1 MKKLILVLL
10 GVSLLQLQLI
20 AQSRTIKFQ
29 FDPVSTSVVS
39 DVAAMESN
47 ISKLLSAINV
57 AYIDGEPLS
66 FSGVRIDSTAQKSL
80 NLLWENLHFYC
91 TDDINVS
98 RCLRDFQGIQVRDIS
113 IILKPV
119 AEYEDSLELD
129 RELAVSLTKDG
140 VITGVRM
147 ALSNNLYKS
156 IMNDSRTVTDT
167 RERMEIL
174 KFIEEMRGY
183 YLSKNIEALTTIY
196 SDSALI
202 VENGFMHTSKTDWNV
217 PYNEKKG
224 RYLDNLKELF
234 NRGMFVEVHFD
245 RISIVRHH
253 AKRQYIGATL
263 HQTVKDN
270 SQLDGWL
277 FMLWDFEKPD
287 QPVIHVHTWQFAEDA
302 EKDGVMDLWDF
313 FL

>member
-10 GVSLLQLQLI
+10 GVTLLQLQLI
-20 AQSRTIKFQ
+20 AQSRTIAFH
-29 FDPVSTSVVS
+29 FDPESTSGVS
-39 DVAAMESN
+39 VVAAMESN
-47 ISKLLSAINV
+47 ISNLLSAINV

-66 FSGVRIDSTAQKSL
+66 FSGIRIDAAAQKSL
-80 NLLWENLHFYC
+80 NLLWENMRFYC
-91 TDDINVS
+91 EDDINVS
-98 RCLRDFQGIQVRDIS
+98 KCLHDFQGIQVRDIS
-113 IILKPV
+113 ITLKPV
-119 AEYEDSLELD
+119 AECADSLDLE
-129 RELAVSLTKDG
+129 RELAVSLTRDG
-140 VITGVRM
+140 VITGVCI
-147 ALSNNLYKS
+147 ALSNNQYKS
-156 IMNDSRTVTDT
+156 IMNDGRTVTDF
-167 RERMEIL
+167 RERLEIL
-174 KFIEEMRGY
+174 KTIEEMRGY

-202 VENGFMHTSKTDWNV
+202 VENGFMHASKTDWNV

-277 FMLWDFEKPD
+277 FMLWDFEKTD
-287 QPVIHVHTWQFAEDA
+287 HPVIHVHTWQFDEDA